1 MFFAKTICLSIL
13 LSCFLTAAP
22 KANGELKLQDFSKYE
37 PSFEKDFFIYYY
49 LRQKQIS
56 PSQAD
61 EAFYQTNKVNSK
73 IFGAWAKH
81 SPSPDIKQILKCQRI
96 AQVKS
101 VDNVDCLTLA
111 LNANM
116 LFGYHEDKVFLKR
129 LLDLFVPYANKHED
143 YAEISTLLQALLQDN
158 FAQKVLKN
166 EPLFLDLFGKISYQ
180 NIKKHFNQPMSE
192 KKINSLATSSYPFSA
207 FVQKI
212 ATNPELEYLQKSL
225 LVLVDSNK
233 LTLKSYWFL
242 GLNALKY
249 KKNKLAEY
257 YLLSY
262 YKKTNNIE
270 DKNKALFWLYRITND
285 KLYFDSLA
293 KSYYLDLYSL
303 YAQMQMQIFPDV
315 VSVINEDKTM
325 HKPPFIEGNPM
336 EYLRYQDKID
346 INNQELKYIGT
357 LPYLVR
363 EYEKYFAYKK
373 NFFYIPKYIQK
384 VQATR
389 EQKAMLLAIARQE
402 SRFIPTAISS
412 SFAAGV
418 MQILPF
424 VSEEIA
430 IRSGYDYDA
439 FAMFDPKTSV
449 KFADFHLKILSKHL
463 IHPLFIAYGYSNGMG
478 FTKSVLRREYFG
490 SGEYEPYLSMELM
503 PNNQARKY
511 GKNVLANYI
520 IYLNLLGTSETLNQS
535 VVQIDKKK
543 VKY

>member
-1 MFFAKTICLSIL
+1 MFFPKILCLGLL
-13 LSCFLTAAP
+13 LSCFLVAAP
-22 KANGELKLQDFSKYE
+22 KASGALKLQDFSKYD

-49 LRQKQIS
+49 LRQKHIS

-61 EAFYQTNKVNSK
+61 EAFYQTNKVNNK
-73 IFGAWAKH
+73 IFRAWAKH
-81 SPSPDIKQILKCQRI
+81 SPDLDIKQILKCQRI

-111 LNANM
+111 LNTNM
-116 LFGYHEDKVFLKR
+116 LFGYHDDKAFLKR
-129 LLDLFVPYANKHED
+129 LLDLFTPYANKHED
-143 YAEISTLLQALLQDN
+143 YDEISILIQALLQDN
-158 FAQKVLKN
+158 FTQNMLKN
-166 EPLFLDLFGKISYQ
+166 ESLFLDIFGKISYK
-180 NIKKHFNQPMSE
+180 NIAKHFNQPLSE
-192 KKINSLATSSYPFSA
+192 KKINSLAASIYPFGA

-212 ATNPELEYLQKSL
+212 ATNPELEHLQKSL
-225 LVLVDSNK
+225 LILIHNNK
-233 LTLKSYWFL
+233 LTLKSYLFL
-242 GLNALKY
+242 GLNAIKY

-257 YLLSY
+257 YLLNY
-262 YKKTNNIE
+262 YKKTKNIE
-270 DKNKALFWLYRITND
+270 DKNKALFWLYQITKD

-315 VSVINEDKTM
+315 VSVINEDKTL
-325 HKPPFIEGNPM
+325 HKPPFIESHPM

-373 NFFYIPKYIQK
+373 NFFYIPKYLENT
-384 VQATR
+384 QATR
-389 EQKAMLLAIARQE
+389 EQKAILLAIARQE
-402 SRFIPTAISS
+402 SRFIPTAISN

-449 KFADFHLKILSKHL
+449 KFADFHLKTLSKHL

-478 FTKSVLRREYFG
+478 FTKSILRREYFN

-520 IYLNLLGTSETLNQS
+520 VYLNLLGTSKTLNETITQL
-535 VVQIDKKK
+535 DKKK